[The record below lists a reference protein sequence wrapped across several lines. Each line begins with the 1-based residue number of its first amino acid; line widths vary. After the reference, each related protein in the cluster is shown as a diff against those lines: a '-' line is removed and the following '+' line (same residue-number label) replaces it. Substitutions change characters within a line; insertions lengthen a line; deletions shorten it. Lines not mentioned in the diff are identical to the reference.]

1 MTISQNTLK
10 MVDGVVVVHLR
21 RYHAAFFQKVHAVN
35 CVCVCW
41 PVHVKNL
48 FLPPPAITDI
58 GYLNMD
64 ESRNYDHNSNLYLL
78 SILCIR
84 MRRREKA
91 ALECC
96 RTVSC
101 SSSESNSHCS
111 SSCYERF

>member
-1 MTISQNTLK
+1 

-64 ESRNYDHNSNLYLL
+64 ESRNYDHNSNLYLFKYF
-78 SILCIR
+78 
-84 MRRREKA
+84 MHTHA
-91 ALECC
+91 Q
-96 RTVSC
+96 T
-101 SSSESNSHCS
+101 
-111 SSCYERF
+111 